1 MKYCSKCGNQIN
13 DDAVVCINCGCKVE
27 DFNPTKPVAQLN
39 TNKGLVK
46 YILLNLITFGIYG
59 LVVMS
64 SERQTRRRSFLIC
77 FVRQMFA

>member
-1 MKYCSKCGNQIN
+1 MKYCSKCGSQIN

-27 DFNPTKPVAQLN
+27 GFNPTKPVAQLN